1 MILSSLSAADLK
13 RLTKLMEKRD
23 ALKEQVEALNAEIDS
38 FSASGKATKATKA
51 PNGKGTPAAKAAP
64 KAKRGKRGKLT
75 ESVLAVVKEAGSN
88 GITIKEIADK
98 LGRNTGAI
106 HTWFFNAKKSKRK
119 DVKKIGEAKWQWVG

>member
-13 RLTKLMEKRD
+13 RLTKLLEKRD
-23 ALKEQVEALNAEIDS
+23 ALQAQVEALNAEIDS
-38 FSASGKATKATKA
+38 FSASGKATKAPK
-51 PNGKGTPAAKAAP
+51 GKGTPAAKAAP

>member
-13 RLTKLMEKRD
+13 RLTKLLEKRD

-38 FSASGKATKATKA
+38 FAQPTKATKA
-51 PNGKGTPAAKAAP
+51 PKAKGTPAAKAAP

-88 GITIKEIADK
+88 GITIKEIAGK

-106 HTWFFNAKKSKRK
+106 HTWFFNANKAKRK

>member
-38 FSASGKATKATKA
+38 FSASGKATKAPKA
-51 PNGKGTPAAKAAP
+51 KGTPAAKSAP

-75 ESVLAVVKEAGSN
+75 ESVLAVLKEAGN
-88 GITIKEIADK
+88 EGITIKEIAEK

-119 DVKKIGEAKWQWVG
+119 DVKKIGEAKWQWVA

>member
-38 FSASGKATKATKA
+38 FSASGKATKAPKA
-51 PNGKGTPAAKAAP
+51 KGTPAAKSAP

-75 ESVLAVVKEAGSN
+75 ESVLAVLKEAGSE
-88 GITIKEIADK
+88 GIMIKEIANK

>member
-38 FSASGKATKATKA
+38 FSASGKATKAPKA
-51 PNGKGTPAAKAAP
+51 KGTPAAKSAP

-75 ESVLAVVKEAGSN
+75 ESVLAVLKEAGSE
-88 GITIKEIADK
+88 GITIKEIAEK

-106 HTWFFNAKKSKRK
+106 HTWCFNAKKSKRK

>member
-38 FSASGKATKATKA
+38 FSASGKATKAPKA
-51 PNGKGTPAAKAAP
+51 KGTPAAKSAP

-75 ESVLAVVKEAGSN
+75 ESVLAVLKEAGAG
-88 GITIKEIADK
+88 GIMIKEIAEK